1 MVPGEL
7 HLGKLHQDLLD
18 LRGHFEKLVLELQ
31 KALFKSQKQ
40 KKDLEKQLEESE
52 NKREELNKL
61 VLDYEGH
68 IKDLKHDLEQR
79 EAQTKDPK
87 NSVDQSEDDIKK
99 ELDQVG
105 FYESRI
111 EIMTKERDGLINKLK
126 SVGAELKEAQEDL
139 ELGKKVWEAERIA
152 VAERLTNAKEVWE
165 AERME
170 LTKKLN
176 HELNKFGIEIK
187 ELREELSDL
196 EKIHKQ
202 HIQENEN
209 AYCSGYLTGWFKEPH
224 AYISLPSHEAKEV
237 TLLDHEPLE
246 ATSPLSHTCALI
258 KLFGSADP

>member
-31 KALFKSQKQ
+31 KALLKSQEQ

-61 VLDYEGH
+61 VLDYEGN
-68 IKDLKHDLEQR
+68 IKDLKDDLEQR
-79 EAQTKDPK
+79 EARTKDPK
-87 NSVDQSEDDIKK
+87 NSVDQSEDGIKK
-99 ELDQVG
+99 ELYQVG

-111 EIMTKERDGLINKLK
+111 ENMTKERDGLINKLK

-139 ELGKKVWEAERIA
+139 ELGKKVWEVERIA
-152 VAERLTNAKEVWE
+152 LAERLTNAKQVWE

-202 HIQENEN
+202 YIQENEN

-237 TLLDHEPLE
+237 TLLDHEHLE
-246 ATSPLSHTCALI
+246 ATSPLSHTSALI